1 MENRK
6 RIIRNTIFLYIKT
19 LISTLVVF
27 FSTRIVLGAL
37 GASDY
42 GVYGIV
48 GGVIAMLGY
57 INIAM
62 SHATQR
68 YMNFAEGTK
77 DKNRMLSIFNN
88 AVILHLMMGVA
99 IVAILELIYY
109 WMFNGVLNI
118 PVERV
123 YAAKLIY
130 HFMAV
135 STFFTVITVPY
146 EALINAHED
155 FLYYSIVGIVDSL
168 LKLSAAYVIVWYAY
182 DKLILYGILMAVITV
197 IMLIVMRIYCHRKY
211 TECVLNFRRFGK
223 LETMKEL
230 GAFAGWNFVGVFA
243 SVAGNFGSTILMNH
257 FFGTIVIAA
266 KNIGDQLGGQLSV
279 VTTNL
284 TKALNPS
291 IMKSEGAGNHK
302 QMVELCYTACR
313 FGFLLYALFAIP
325 FIFKT
330 EYLLGLWLKEIPK
343 WAVLFCQLQV
353 LRTLSEQIF
362 SPLRTMLMAQGTIKQ
377 LNMANL
383 ALGIFTFVVLLLLY
397 CIGLPSYWH
406 YIISI
411 LFMVVIESVVKI
423 YLCKKHCSIR
433 YVDVL
438 SAILIRI
445 SNVIIVSCIVC
456 YVLDVFLCN
465 NLNGLLCTFVLV
477 MGAGVVTFLLGLKKN
492 ERKYIINIL
501 IRKK

>member
-1 MENRK
+1 M
-6 RIIRNTIFLYIKT
+6 
-19 LISTLVVF
+19 
-27 FSTRIVLGAL
+27 
-37 GASDY
+37 
-42 GVYGIV
+42 
-48 GGVIAMLGY
+48 
-57 INIAM
+57 
-62 SHATQR
+62 
-68 YMNFAEGTK
+68 
-77 DKNRMLSIFNN
+77 
-88 AVILHLMMGVA
+88 
-99 IVAILELIYY
+99 
-109 WMFNGVLNI
+109 
-118 PVERV
+118 
-123 YAAKLIY
+123 
-130 HFMAV
+130 
-135 STFFTVITVPY
+135 
-146 EALINAHED
+146 
-155 FLYYSIVGIVDSL
+155 
-168 LKLSAAYVIVWYAY
+168 
-182 DKLILYGILMAVITV
+182 
-197 IMLIVMRIYCHRKY
+197 
-211 TECVLNFRRFGK
+211 
-223 LETMKEL
+223 
-230 GAFAGWNFVGVFA
+230 
-243 SVAGNFGSTILMNH
+243 
-257 FFGTIVIAA
+257 
-266 KNIGDQLGGQLSV
+266 
-279 VTTNL
+279 
-284 TKALNPS
+284 
-291 IMKSEGAGNHK
+291 
-302 QMVELCYTACR
+302 
-313 FGFLLYALFAIP
+313 YALFAIP